1 VFSWIPIYTELAK
14 KVLPF
19 RNRQSELIQ
28 LLKELGADGIPAG
41 STFDKDDKG
50 EKTPLTSID
59 PFTFYSCFNRGLT
72 KENRCKILAY
82 FKEKLQLQS
91 EVPTDFDGVPVVSN
105 QAAWFFTYQSER
117 KPDDIPSLWTL
128 AESVVAKSPE
138 ELDPK
143 LFERCLQI
151 LSVGP
156 AKLTMGMFWL
166 NPKYYIAC
174 DANNRKVFEQKGIN
188 SQVNTLADYVR
199 LIRDVN
205 SKLGTDYP
213 QISSTAVGSALSVG
227 EATGDFVISRQQL
240 QLLWTRFSARITGF
254 EDFDS
259 PGDLTKELDYKRSAL
274 KHYEDQVGNNQIR
287 EWVDQGQGDKA
298 RGELS
303 KRIQANLVAY
313 QSWRPSIGSNNEQS
327 CAVLKAYLDVADK
340 QYAGPSTTEP
350 IFQATLAQGLK
361 LAWDSLAAI
370 LWAMRPTEYFPI
382 KISYYR
388 ELAEELGH
396 SLPAGPPTSEK
407 LDEVLKFGR
416 AFWTALKAQNPIDWV
431 DVQSFMWVVCPTSY
445 KGDKRDKQY
454 WAGGF
459 LWSDDDSQ
467 LERFIK
473 DNVWQIRWSKTD
485 ANPAAKKTWDYFE
498 DVNVGD
504 EFAIKGFGGRNDL
517 RVHYIGEVIN
527 KNEDGALKLQKL
539 DRLLY
544 KDKGPKGLTGATW
557 FDTLVPIKS
566 QEIIDAI
573 FHGAQPAGE
582 YDKKPKAVGNIPSG
596 VNTILYGPPGT
607 GKTYETIE
615 RSVKVI
621 APSFSGDHAAHKRKF
636 DEMRREGRV
645 EFITFHQS
653 YSYEDFIEG
662 IRPVVDVGD
671 EGGSPR
677 YECRPGAFKRLAC
690 NALFDCLET
699 AEAAKQ
705 LVPFDV
711 LWKAL
716 LFQIESEPETKYPG
730 LSEKTSYQLNVTPK
744 GNLEGI
750 NVISDKRFLCS
761 RKILEQVFNAKRSQ
775 DSVTVSDVMEVVA
788 RGCHSQLVAA
798 VFNELRRVEK
808 SQFVGKVQL
817 QQHTAYSEEEKAEAV
832 QRYLTDGEKSGY
844 QLKPES
850 QWNQYVLVIDE
861 INRGNISKIL
871 GELIT
876 LIEPDKRLRTGD
888 NQNTLV
894 VTLPY
899 SGERFAV
906 PANLHVLATMNTAD
920 KSIALVDVALR
931 RRFDFKEL
939 AVDLSVCKQL
949 TGSMRSALQELNRRI
964 VLRKDRDH
972 QIGHAYFVSVT
983 DDASFNQRFRSQ
995 IIPLLQ
1001 EYFYN
1006 DWEGLRYILGENST
1020 AEGLF
1025 LRKVSGSEAKEAR
1038 TKWQWFFDAG
1048 TDGMNCLEA
1057 LCGNYQIV

>member
-1 VFSWIPIYTELAK
+1 MFSWIPIYTELAK
-14 KVLPF
+14 TILPF

-28 LLKELGADGIPAG
+28 LLRELGAEGIPAG

-50 EKTPLTSID
+50 AKIPLTSID
-59 PFTFYSCFNRGLT
+59 PFTFYSSFNRGLT
-72 KENRCKILAY
+72 KENRCKILAH
-82 FKEKLQLQS
+82 FKDRLRLQS

-105 QAAWFFTYQSER
+105 QAAWFFAYQSER

-128 AESVVAKSPE
+128 AESVVARPPE

-166 NPKYYIAC
+166 NPKHYIAC
-174 DANNRKVFEQKGIN
+174 DANNRELFERNGIN
-188 SQVNTLADYVR
+188 GEIQNLSMYQQVIKQVNA
-199 LIRDVN
+199 
-205 SKLGTDYP
+205 KLGTDYP
-213 QISSTAVGSALSVG
+213 QISSNAVN
-227 EATGDFVISRQQL
+227 
-240 QLLWTRFSARITGF
+240 
-254 EDFDS
+254 S
-259 PGDLTKELDYKRSAL
+259 PKEL
-274 KHYEDQVGNNQIR
+274 
-287 EWVDQGQGDKA
+287 
-298 RGELS
+298 
-303 KRIQANLVAY
+303 
-313 QSWRPSIGSNNEQS
+313 
-327 CAVLKAYLDVADK
+327 
-340 QYAGPSTTEP
+340 
-350 IFQATLAQGLK
+350 
-361 LAWDSLAAI
+361 
-370 LWAMRPTEYFPI
+370 
-382 KISYYR
+382 
-388 ELAEELGH
+388 
-396 SLPAGPPTSEK
+396 
-407 LDEVLKFGR
+407 
-416 AFWTALKAQNPIDWV
+416 
-431 DVQSFMWVVCPTSY
+431 
-445 KGDKRDKQY
+445 DKQY

-459 LWSDDDSQ
+459 QWGDTSKLEEFIQGNFWQ
-467 LERFIK
+467 LGWDK
-473 DNVWQIRWSKTD
+473 NG
-485 ANPAAKKTWDYFE
+485 ANPAAKKNWDYFQQ
-498 DVNVGD
+498 VKIGD
-504 EFAIKGFGGRNDL
+504 EFAIKGLGGRNDL
-517 RVHYIGEVIN
+517 RVHYIGEVIG
-527 KNEDGALKLQKL
+527 KTEDGVLKLRQL
-539 DRLLY
+539 NRPLY
-544 KDKGPKGLTGATW
+544 RDKGPKGMAGATW

-566 QEIIDAI
+566 QEIIRAI
-573 FHGAQPAGE
+573 FHGEHSTSESGSSVIVDSA
-582 YDKKPKAVGNIPSG
+582 SG
-596 VNTILYGPPGT
+596 VNVILYGPPGT
-607 GKTYETIE
+607 GKTFETIE

-621 APSFSGDHAAHKRKF
+621 APSFAGDHAAHKRKF
-636 DEMRREGRV
+636 DELRREGRV

-662 IRPVVDVGD
+662 IRPVVDVSE

-699 AEAAKQ
+699 AEGAKK

-716 LFQIESEPETKYPG
+716 LSQIESDPEAKYPG
-730 LSEKTSYQLNVTPK
+730 LSEKTSYQLTVTPK
-744 GNLEGI
+744 GNLEGV

-808 SQFVGKVQL
+808 SQFLGKAQL
-817 QQHTAYSEEEKAEAV
+817 QRHTAYSEEEKAEAV
-832 QRYLTDGEKSGY
+832 QRYLADGEKSGY

-906 PANLHVLATMNTAD
+906 PANLHVLGTMNTAD

-964 VLRKDRDH
+964 LLRKDRDH
-972 QIGHAYFVSVT
+972 QIGHAYFVSVAN
-983 DDASFNQRFRSQ
+983 DASFNQRFRSQ

-1025 LRKVSGSEAKEAR
+1025 IRKVSGSEVKEAR
-1038 TKWQWFFDAG
+1038 TKWQWFFDAA

>member
-1 VFSWIPIYTELAK
+1 MKI
-14 KVLPF
+14 LPF

-28 LLKELGADGIPAG
+28 LLKELGAEGIPAG

-50 EKTPLTSID
+50 AKIPLTSID
-59 PFTFYSCFNRGLT
+59 PFTFYSSFNRGLT
-72 KENRCKILAY
+72 KENRSKILAY
-82 FKEKLQLQS
+82 FKAKLQLQS
-91 EVPTDFDGVPVVSN
+91 DVPTDFDGVPVVSN
-105 QAAWFFTYQSER
+105 QAAWFFAYQSER
-117 KPDDIPSLWTL
+117 KPEDIPSLWTL
-128 AESVVAKSPE
+128 AESVVAKPPE

-166 NPKYYIAC
+166 NPKHYIAC
-174 DANNRKVFEQKGIN
+174 DANNRELFERNGIN
-188 SQVNTLADYVR
+188 SEIKNLSMYQQ
-199 LIRDVN
+199 LIKEVHE
-205 SKLGTDYP
+205 KLGTDYP
-213 QISSTAVGSALSVG
+213 QISSNAVN
-227 EATGDFVISRQQL
+227 
-240 QLLWTRFSARITGF
+240 
-254 EDFDS
+254 S
-259 PGDLTKELDYKRSAL
+259 PKE
-274 KHYEDQVGNNQIR
+274 V
-287 EWVDQGQGDKA
+287 
-298 RGELS
+298 
-303 KRIQANLVAY
+303 
-313 QSWRPSIGSNNEQS
+313 
-327 CAVLKAYLDVADK
+327 
-340 QYAGPSTTEP
+340 
-350 IFQATLAQGLK
+350 
-361 LAWDSLAAI
+361 
-370 LWAMRPTEYFPI
+370 
-382 KISYYR
+382 
-388 ELAEELGH
+388 
-396 SLPAGPPTSEK
+396 
-407 LDEVLKFGR
+407 
-416 AFWTALKAQNPIDWV
+416 
-431 DVQSFMWVVCPTSY
+431 
-445 KGDKRDKQY
+445 DKQY

-459 LWSDDDSQ
+459 RWGDDSQ
-467 LERFIK
+467 LERFIQ
-473 DNVWQIRWSKTD
+473 DNVWQIGYSKTD
-485 ANPAAKKTWDYFE
+485 AKPAAKKTWDYFAN
-498 DVNVGD
+498 VNVGD
-504 EFAIKGFGGRNDL
+504 EFAIKGLGGRNDL
-517 RVHYIGEVIN
+517 RVHYIGEVIG
-527 KNEDGALKLQKL
+527 KTDDGVLKLQKIN
-539 DRLLY
+539 RPLY
-544 KDKGPKGLTGATW
+544 RDKAPKGLSGTTW

-566 QEIIDAI
+566 QELIGVI
-573 FHGAQPAGE
+573 FHGEHLASESEKQSNATV
-582 YDKKPKAVGNIPSG
+582 DIASS
-596 VNTILYGPPGT
+596 VNVILYGPPGT
-607 GKTYETIE
+607 GKTYGTIE

-621 APSFSGDHAAHKRKF
+621 APGFSGDHAAHKRKF
-636 DEMRREGRV
+636 DEMRRDGRV

-662 IRPVVDVGD
+662 IRPVVDVSEED
-671 EGGSPR
+671 GSPR

-716 LFQIESEPETKYPG
+716 LSQIDSDPEAKYPG
-730 LSEKTSYQLNVTPK
+730 LSEKTSYQLTVTPK

-808 SQFVGKVQL
+808 SQFAGKAQV
-817 QQHTAYSEEEKAEAV
+817 QQHTVYSEEEKAEAV
-832 QRYLTDGEKSGY
+832 QRYLADGEKSGY

-939 AVDLSVCKQL
+939 AVDLSVCKHL
-949 TGSMRSALQELNRRI
+949 TGVMRSALQELNRRI

-972 QIGHAYFVSVT
+972 QIGHAYFVSVA
-983 DDASFNQRFRSQ
+983 DDATFNQRFRSQ

-1025 LRKVSGSEAKEAR
+1025 IRKVSGSEVKEAR

-1048 TDGMNCLEA
+1048 PDGMNCLEA
-1057 LCGNYQIV
+1057 LCGNYQIG

>member
-1 VFSWIPIYTELAK
+1 MFSWIPIYTELAK
-14 KVLPF
+14 KILPF

-28 LLKELGADGIPAG
+28 LLKELGAEGIPAG

-50 EKTPLTSID
+50 AKIPLTSID

-82 FKEKLQLQS
+82 FKAKLQLQS
-91 EVPTDFDGVPVVSN
+91 EVPTDFDGIPVVSS
-105 QAAWFFTYQSER
+105 QAAWFFPYQSER

-128 AESVVAKSPE
+128 AESVVAKPPE

-166 NPKYYIAC
+166 NPKHYIAC
-174 DANNRKVFEQKGIN
+174 DANNRELFERNGIN
-188 SQVNTLADYVR
+188 GEIKNLSMYRQLIKQVNE
-199 LIRDVN
+199 
-205 SKLGTDYP
+205 KLGTDYP
-213 QISSTAVGSALSVG
+213 QISSNAVK
-227 EATGDFVISRQQL
+227 
-240 QLLWTRFSARITGF
+240 
-254 EDFDS
+254 S
-259 PGDLTKELDYKRSAL
+259 PNK
-274 KHYEDQVGNNQIR
+274 V
-287 EWVDQGQGDKA
+287 
-298 RGELS
+298 
-303 KRIQANLVAY
+303 
-313 QSWRPSIGSNNEQS
+313 
-327 CAVLKAYLDVADK
+327 
-340 QYAGPSTTEP
+340 
-350 IFQATLAQGLK
+350 
-361 LAWDSLAAI
+361 
-370 LWAMRPTEYFPI
+370 
-382 KISYYR
+382 
-388 ELAEELGH
+388 
-396 SLPAGPPTSEK
+396 
-407 LDEVLKFGR
+407 
-416 AFWTALKAQNPIDWV
+416 
-431 DVQSFMWVVCPTSY
+431 
-445 KGDKRDKQY
+445 DKQY
-454 WAGGF
+454 WAGSFQWGETSKLEEF
-459 LWSDDDSQ
+459 IQGNFWQ
-467 LERFIK
+467 LGWDKNE
-473 DNVWQIRWSKTD
+473 Q
-485 ANPAAKKTWDYFE
+485 NPAAKKNWDYFQQ
-498 DVNVGD
+498 VKVGD
-504 EFAIKGFGGRNDL
+504 EFAIKGLGGRNDL
-517 RVHYIGEVIN
+517 RVHYIGEVTG
-527 KNEDGALKLQKL
+527 KTEDGVLKLQKL
-539 DRLLY
+539 DRPLY

-566 QEIIDAI
+566 QEIIGAI
-573 FHGAQPAGE
+573 FHGEQLVSESEKESSAIVDIA
-582 YDKKPKAVGNIPSG
+582 SG
-596 VNTILYGPPGT
+596 VNVILYGPPGT

-615 RSVKVI
+615 RSVKLI
-621 APSFSGDHAAHKRKF
+621 APGFSGDHAAHKRTF
-636 DEMRREGRV
+636 DDMRREGRV

-662 IRPVVDVGD
+662 IRPVVDVSE

-716 LFQIESEPETKYPG
+716 LSQIESDPEAKYPG
-730 LSEKTSYQLNVTPK
+730 LSEKTSYQFTVTPK
-744 GNLEGI
+744 GNLEGVNI
-750 NVISDKRFLCS
+750 ISDKRFLCS

-775 DSVTVSDVMEVVA
+775 NSVTVSDVMEVVA

-808 SQFVGKVQL
+808 SQFAGKAQPE
-817 QQHTAYSEEEKAEAV
+817 QHTAYSEEEKAEAV
-832 QRYLTDGEKSGY
+832 QRYLADGEKSGY

-972 QIGHAYFVSVT
+972 QIGHAYFVSVA

-1025 LRKVSGSEAKEAR
+1025 IRKVSGSEVKEAR

>member
-1 VFSWIPIYTELAK
+1 M
-14 KVLPF
+14 
-19 RNRQSELIQ
+19 
-28 LLKELGADGIPAG
+28 
-41 STFDKDDKG
+41 
-50 EKTPLTSID
+50 
-59 PFTFYSCFNRGLT
+59 
-72 KENRCKILAY
+72 
-82 FKEKLQLQS
+82 
-91 EVPTDFDGVPVVSN
+91 SN
-105 QAAWFFTYQSER
+105 QAAWFFAYQSER
-117 KPDDIPSLWTL
+117 KPEDIPSLWTL
-128 AESVVAKSPE
+128 AESVVAKPPE

-166 NPKYYIAC
+166 NPKHYIAC
-174 DANNRKVFEQKGIN
+174 DANNRELFERNGIN
-188 SQVNTLADYVR
+188 SEIKNLSMYQQ
-199 LIRDVN
+199 LIKEVHE
-205 SKLGTDYP
+205 KLGTDYP
-213 QISSTAVGSALSVG
+213 QISSNAVN
-227 EATGDFVISRQQL
+227 
-240 QLLWTRFSARITGF
+240 
-254 EDFDS
+254 S
-259 PGDLTKELDYKRSAL
+259 PKE
-274 KHYEDQVGNNQIR
+274 V
-287 EWVDQGQGDKA
+287 
-298 RGELS
+298 
-303 KRIQANLVAY
+303 
-313 QSWRPSIGSNNEQS
+313 
-327 CAVLKAYLDVADK
+327 
-340 QYAGPSTTEP
+340 
-350 IFQATLAQGLK
+350 
-361 LAWDSLAAI
+361 
-370 LWAMRPTEYFPI
+370 
-382 KISYYR
+382 
-388 ELAEELGH
+388 
-396 SLPAGPPTSEK
+396 
-407 LDEVLKFGR
+407 
-416 AFWTALKAQNPIDWV
+416 
-431 DVQSFMWVVCPTSY
+431 
-445 KGDKRDKQY
+445 DKQY

-459 LWSDDDSQ
+459 RWGDDSQ
-467 LERFIK
+467 LERFIQ
-473 DNVWQIRWSKTD
+473 DNVWQIGWSKTD
-485 ANPAAKKTWDYFE
+485 ANPAAKKTWDYFA

-517 RVHYIGEVIN
+517 RVHYIGEVIG
-527 KNEDGALKLQKL
+527 KTEDGVLKLQKIN
-539 DRLLY
+539 RPLY
-544 KDKGPKGLTGATW
+544 RDKGPKGLTGATW

-566 QEIIDAI
+566 QEIIGAI
-573 FHGAQPAGE
+573 FHGEHLASESEKESSAIV
-582 YDKKPKAVGNIPSG
+582 DIASS
-596 VNTILYGPPGT
+596 VNVILYGPPGT

-621 APSFSGDHAAHKRKF
+621 APGFSGDHAAHKRKF

-662 IRPVVDVGD
+662 IRPVVDVSE

-716 LFQIESEPETKYPG
+716 LSQIESDPEAKYPG
-730 LSEKTSYQLNVTPK
+730 LSEKTSYQLTVTPK
-744 GNLEGI
+744 GNLEGV

-808 SQFVGKVQL
+808 SQFAGKAQL

-832 QRYLTDGEKSGY
+832 QRYLADGEKSGY

-899 SGERFAV
+899 SGEKFAV

-939 AVDLSVCKQL
+939 AVDLSVCKHL
-949 TGSMRSALQELNRRI
+949 TGVMRSALQELNRRI

-972 QIGHAYFVSVT
+972 QIGHAYFVSVA
-983 DDASFNQRFRSQ
+983 DDATFNQRFRSQ

-1025 LRKVSGSEAKEAR
+1025 IRKVSGSEVKEAR

-1048 TDGMNCLEA
+1048 PDGMNCLEA
-1057 LCGNYQIV
+1057 LCGNYQIG

>member
-1 VFSWIPIYTELAK
+1 MFSWIPMYTELAK
-14 KVLPF
+14 KILPY

-28 LLKELGADGIPAG
+28 LLKELGAEGIPAG

-50 EKTPLTSID
+50 TKIPLTTID
-59 PFTFYSCFNRGLT
+59 PFTFYTCFNRNLT
-72 KENRCKILAY
+72 VENKRKILTHLKA
-82 FKEKLQLQS
+82 KLQLQS
-91 EVPTDFDGVPVVSN
+91 EVPTDFDGIPVV
-105 QAAWFFTYQSER
+105 QALAAWFFPFKSDR

-128 AESVVAKSPE
+128 AESVVAKPPE

-166 NPKYYIAC
+166 NPKHYIAC
-174 DANNRKVFEQKGIN
+174 DANNRELFERNGIN
-188 SQVNTLADYVR
+188 GEIKNLSMYLQLIEQVNE
-199 LIRDVN
+199 
-205 SKLGTDYP
+205 KLGTDYP
-213 QISSTAVGSALSVG
+213 QISRDAVK
-227 EATGDFVISRQQL
+227 
-240 QLLWTRFSARITGF
+240 
-254 EDFDS
+254 S
-259 PGDLTKELDYKRSAL
+259 PNK
-274 KHYEDQVGNNQIR
+274 V
-287 EWVDQGQGDKA
+287 
-298 RGELS
+298 
-303 KRIQANLVAY
+303 
-313 QSWRPSIGSNNEQS
+313 
-327 CAVLKAYLDVADK
+327 
-340 QYAGPSTTEP
+340 
-350 IFQATLAQGLK
+350 
-361 LAWDSLAAI
+361 
-370 LWAMRPTEYFPI
+370 
-382 KISYYR
+382 
-388 ELAEELGH
+388 
-396 SLPAGPPTSEK
+396 
-407 LDEVLKFGR
+407 
-416 AFWTALKAQNPIDWV
+416 
-431 DVQSFMWVVCPTSY
+431 
-445 KGDKRDKQY
+445 DKQY

-459 LWSDDDSQ
+459 QWGETSK
-467 LERFIK
+467 LEEFIQGNFWK
-473 DNVWQIRWSKTD
+473 LGWDKNEQ
-485 ANPAAKKTWDYFE
+485 NPAAKKNWDYFQQ
-498 DVNVGD
+498 VKVGD
-504 EFAIKGFGGRNDL
+504 EFAIKGLGGRNDL
-517 RVHYIGEVIN
+517 RVHYIGEVTG
-527 KNEDGALKLQKL
+527 KTEDGVLKLQKL
-539 DRLLY
+539 DRPLY

-566 QEIIDAI
+566 QEIIDAV
-573 FHGAQPAGE
+573 FHGERPTNEPAE
-582 YDKKPKAVGNIPSG
+582 DSSAIVDIASDIN
-596 VNTILYGPPGT
+596 VILYGPPGT

-615 RSVKVI
+615 RSVKLI
-621 APSFSGDHAAHKRKF
+621 APDFSGDHAAHKRKF
-636 DEMRREGRV
+636 DDLRREGRV

-662 IRPVVDVGD
+662 IRPVVDVS
-671 EGGSPR
+671 EESGSPR

-716 LFQIESEPETKYPG
+716 LSQIESDPEAKYPG
-730 LSEKTSYQLNVTPK
+730 LSEKTSYQLTVTPK
-744 GNLEGI
+744 GNLEGV

-808 SQFVGKVQL
+808 SQFAGKTQL

-832 QRYLTDGEKSGY
+832 QRYLADGEKSGY

-972 QIGHAYFVSVT
+972 QIGHAYFVSVA

-1006 DWEGLRYILGENST
+1006 DWEGLRYILAENST

-1025 LRKVSGSEAKEAR
+1025 IRKVSGSEVKEAR

-1048 TDGMNCLEA
+1048 TAGMNCLEA
-1057 LCGNYQIV
+1057 LCSNYQIV